1 MSKSLDN
8 HIRIDA
14 GNNAV
19 HFYVK
24 FVLKIKFQNKYFY
37 HMNMAKMTEE
47 TIVKHRTFHIF
58 NSSLEQY
65 VQFDIK
71 SDHAALSPALHSYIR
86 YLKLVYNNLV
96 VIRSYTRFLNVQSYA
111 IILN

>member
-37 HMNMAKMTEE
+37 HMNMAKMT
-47 TIVKHRTFHIF
+47 VKHRTFHIF

>member
-47 TIVKHRTFHIF
+47 TTVKHRTFHIF

-96 VIRSYTRFLNVQSYA
+96 VIRSYTRFLNVQS
-111 IILN
+111 